1 MVMPVDPNVTTL
13 TGSTS
18 PPPVIIPMEDEPH
31 VITKIIGISIMC
43 IGGMQMVG
51 SLFSFGT
58 IGLNNWLESSMGPEV
73 GDALLPSWFY
83 AATGLIAIIAGG
95 ILLYSGY
102 QVQTYQKKGI
112 WITLGVIIGS
122 NVANLLVNLSV
133 EYPQGDTEVYPGS
146 GIDVQLLSQGTAA
159 LGSICGMVF
168 CGVITILPLF
178 FANHGLR

>member
-18 PPPVIIPMEDEPH
+18 PPIIVPMQDEPH

-58 IGLNNWLESSMGPEV
+58 IGLNNWLESYMGPEV

-83 AATGLIAIIAGG
+83 AATGMIALIAGG
-95 ILLYSGY
+95 IFLYSGY

-112 WITLGVIIGS
+112 WITLGVVLVS
-122 NVANLLVNLSV
+122 NFANLLINLSV
-133 EYPQGDTEVYPGS
+133 EYPQGDTEVFPGS
-146 GIDVQLLSQGTAA
+146 GIDVQLLSQGATA
-159 LGSICGMVF
+159 LGSICGMFF
-168 CGVITILPLF
+168 CGIITILPLF